1 MNKPIA
7 IITARG
13 GSKRIPRKN
22 IRSFLG
28 KPIISYSIE
37 TAINSHIFED
47 VIVSTDDR
55 EIADISRK
63 YGANV
68 PFMRS
73 KENST
78 DYADTADVIREVL
91 LELKKLGREY
101 DNICCIYPT
110 APFITVEKLEKS
122 FELLNN
128 TGVYNVVPM
137 VPFSFPPQR
146 GMIIENGFAKPIDSI
161 AIGERSQDL
170 ETIFH
175 DAGQFYWIKTIEFLN
190 NPDILMNHTAIF
202 HVPETE
208 VQDIDNEDDWIIAEI
223 KYKLMKEKEKIY

>member
-1 MNKPIA
+1 MKKPIA

-22 IRSFLG
+22 IRSFWG

-37 TAINSHIFED
+37 TAIKSCIFED

-55 EIADISRK
+55 EIADISQK
-63 YGANV
+63 YGASV

-73 KENST
+73 KENSY
-78 DYADTADVIREVL
+78 DYADTSDVIREVL
-91 LELKKLGREY
+91 LELKGREY

-110 APFITVEKLEKS
+110 APFITVEKLKMS
-122 FELLNN
+122 FEILNN
-128 TGVYNVVPM
+128 KDVYNVVPM

-146 GMIIENGFAKPIDSI
+146 GMIIENGFAKPLDSSSIDK
-161 AIGERSQDL
+161 RSQDL

-175 DAGQFYWIKTIEFLN
+175 DAGKFYWIRTNEFLN
-190 NPDILMNHTAIF
+190 NSVILANHTAIF
-202 HVPETE
+202 NVPETE
-208 VQDIDNEDDWIIAEI
+208 VQDIDNEDDWKIAEI
-223 KYKLMKEKEKIY
+223 KYKLMMERKFADK